1 MKKISL
7 MISIVAG
14 AVLFTL
20 FAVAPIGAAEPK
32 AQTTADCQKFYDA
45 CYAQCRKQYPS
56 QDLEGDAARTTC
68 GTTCE
73 AKRTACKAA
82 IEYATKA
89 RPALEQM
96 IEQLKSFLDDILKS
110 IPEGH
115 GPKTPP
121 QETPEKKSDDGPV
134 KI

>member
-1 MKKISL
+1 MKIFSL
-7 MISIVAG
+7 FLSIMTG
-14 AVLFTL
+14 ALLFT
-20 FAVAPIGAAEPK
+20 AVPAGAAEQK
-32 AQTTADCQKFYDA
+32 AQTATDCQKFYDT

-68 GTTCE
+68 GTNCV
-73 AKRTACKAA
+73 AKRTACRAA

-96 IEQLKSFLDDILKS
+96 IEQLKTFFDDLLKTIS
-110 IPEGH
+110 EGR
-115 GPKTPP
+115 GPKAPP
-121 QETPEKKSDDGPV
+121 QEVPDKKFGDGPV